1 MITLLNQPWTE
12 RLGWTLL
19 HFLWQGILVAALY
32 ALARALA
39 GGRISARGRYAI
51 ACASLLTMTVAPALT
66 YWWLGNSGQAAPIGD
81 LTNWGAR
88 QLAPAVAYS
97 PVTHPWQQA
106 MPGIVMAWFAGAA
119 ACSLRLL
126 MGFISAAALRRS
138 PHAPAL
144 IEWQQTLDRL
154 MERMHVS
161 RSVRLLATDRVDS
174 PSVIGWLRPVIFA
187 PVGVLCGL
195 APEQVEALL
204 AHELAHVLRHDY
216 LVNVLQGIAES
227 LLFYHPAVWWI
238 SSQIRAERE
247 HCCDDLAVA
256 ASGDVLVYA
265 RALAE
270 LESMRPVH
278 FKAALSANDG
288 SLLRRI
294 RRLTNPVAAHRPAG
308 WGAAWSLGALLLLGI
323 AGVAVTGAQE
333 QSQPVVDLHTV
344 WPDTVK
350 QGDLKLEVAGS
361 GRLTSD
367 HTAAIKIAETH
378 IEDVRQGEPAIIGF
392 RNRKETVRGTVAVV
406 HPEVANGK
414 MTVDVVMDDAL
425 PPGINPQE
433 PVDGIITVGGLTNV
447 VYVGRPVFGRSN
459 SRVMLFKLE
468 PDGHSAKKVPVQLGA
483 GSVNRIEIKSGLQ
496 PGDKVI
502 ISDMSQY
509 DGFAA
514 IVLR

>member
-19 HFLWQGILVAALY
+19 YFLWQGILVAALY

-51 ACASLLTMTVAPALT
+51 ACASLLAMTVAPAAT
-66 YWWLGNSGQAAPIGD
+66 YWWLGNSGQAARIGE
-81 LTNWGAR
+81 LTDWGAR

-97 PVTHPWQQA
+97 PVTDPWQQA
-106 MPGIVMAWFAGAA
+106 MPWIVMAWFAGAA

-126 MGFISAAALRRS
+126 MGFISAAALRRTG
-138 PHAPAL
+138 HAPVL
-144 IEWQQTLDRL
+144 PEWQQTLDRL
-154 MERMHVS
+154 IERMHVS
-161 RSVRLLATDRVDS
+161 QRVRLLATDRVDS
-174 PSVIGWLRPVIFA
+174 PAVVGWLRPVILA

-204 AHELAHVLRHDY
+204 AHELAHIQRHDY

-238 SSQIRAERE
+238 SNQIRAERE

-256 ASGDVLVYA
+256 AGGDVLVYA

-270 LESMRPVH
+270 LESRRPAH
-278 FKAALSANDG
+278 FKAALSANGG

-323 AGVAVTGAQE
+323 AGVAVPGAQG
-333 QSQPVVDLHTV
+333 QSQPVVNLDTV

-350 QGDLKLEVAGS
+350 QGDMKLEVRGL
-361 GRLTSD
+361 GRLTSN
-367 HTAAIKIAETH
+367 HTVALRVAETLMQ
-378 IEDVRQGEPAIIGF
+378 DVRQGEPAVIDL
-392 RNRKETVRGTVAVV
+392 RNRKPPVPGKVAVV
-406 HPEVANGK
+406 HPEVANGTV
-414 MTVDVVMDDAL
+414 TVDVVLDDVL
-425 PPGINPQE
+425 PPDINPE
-433 PVDGIITVGGLTNV
+433 KVDGIIAVGELTNV
-447 VYVGRPVFGRSN
+447 VYVGRPVFGQSN
-459 SRVMLFKLE
+459 SRVMLFKIE
-468 PDGHSAKKVPVQLGA
+468 PDGHSAKKVPVQFGA
-483 GSVNRIEIKSGLQ
+483 ASVNRIEIKSGLQ
-496 PGDKVI
+496 PGDRVI
-502 ISDMSQY
+502 LSDMSQY
-509 DGFAA
+509 DEVGV

>member
-39 GGRISARGRYAI
+39 GGRISARGRYTI
-51 ACASLLTMTVAPALT
+51 ACASLLAMTVAPALT
-66 YWWLGNSGQAAPIGD
+66 YWWLGNSGQAARIGD
-81 LTNWGAR
+81 LTDWGAR
-88 QLAPAVAYS
+88 QLAPGVAYS
-97 PVTHPWQQA
+97 PVTDPWQQA

-138 PHAPAL
+138 RHAPVL
-144 IEWQQTLDRL
+144 TEWQQTLDRL
-154 MERMHVS
+154 IERMHVS
-161 RSVRLLATDRVDS
+161 RSVRLVATDRVDS
-174 PSVIGWLRPVIFA
+174 PSVIGWLRPVILA

-204 AHELAHVLRHDY
+204 AHELAHVRRHDY

-238 SSQIRAERE
+238 SNQIRAERE

-270 LESMRPVH
+270 LESMRPAH

-294 RRLTNPVAAHRPAG
+294 RRLTNPVAAHRLAG

-323 AGVAVTGAQE
+323 AGVAVTGAQG
-333 QSQPVVDLHTV
+333 QSQPVVNLDTV
-344 WPDTVK
+344 WADTVK
-350 QGDLKLEVAGS
+350 QGDMKLEVRGL
-361 GRLTSD
+361 GRLTSG
-367 HTAAIKIAETH
+367 HTAALKVAETQMQ
-378 IEDVRQGEPAIIGF
+378 EVRQGEPAMIAF
-392 RNRKETVRGTVAVV
+392 RNRKETVGGKVAVV
-406 HPEVANGK
+406 HPEVANGT
-414 MTVDVVMDDAL
+414 MTVDVAMDDAL
-425 PPGINPQE
+425 PPGIDLQE
-433 PVDGIITVGGLTNV
+433 PVDGTITVGALTNV
-447 VYVGRPVFGRSN
+447 VYVGRPVFGQSN

-468 PDGHSAKKVPVQLGA
+468 PDAHSAKKVPVQLGA
-483 GSVNRIEIKSGLQ
+483 SSVNRIEIKSGLQ

-509 DGFAA
+509 DGVAA